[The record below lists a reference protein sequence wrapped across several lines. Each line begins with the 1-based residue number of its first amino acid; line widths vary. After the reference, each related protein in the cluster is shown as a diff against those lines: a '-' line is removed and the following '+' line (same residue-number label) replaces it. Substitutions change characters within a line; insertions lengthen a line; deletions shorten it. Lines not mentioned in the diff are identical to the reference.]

1 MYALPLNH
9 WVNGSNPLGGTKFQA
24 ISFSFRTSGKTC
36 SIHSKRTYLDNTTL
50 GDFCQE
56 KGAKM
61 HKIKEFRTL
70 IGLKQLELAK
80 IVGVSKQSISAY
92 ELGKKEPPLN
102 ILVRIAI
109 ALDSTPDELI
119 EFRKVHDKLSQGIL
133 ELIQKTKEPRN

>member
-1 MYALPLNH
+1 
-9 WVNGSNPLGGTKFQA
+9 
-24 ISFSFRTSGKTC
+24 
-36 SIHSKRTYLDNTTL
+36 
-50 GDFCQE
+50 
-56 KGAKM
+56 M